1 MKRTLYTL
9 AITALLS
16 TAGAAQS
23 APPTQTPPQPPAPQ
37 QTATPTQEQEMT
49 VVGCLVKGI
58 KPNVYLIERAVD
70 PKKKDDPPKAFR
82 LQALLEDPDFESQVN
97 AKVELMGTAEI
108 KRVPPPAAGAKID
121 ENILPVFKVKSFQ
134 RVTDTC
140 TM

>member
-9 AITALLS
+9 AMTALLS

-23 APPTQTPPQPPAPQ
+23 APPTQTPPQPPAQ
-37 QTATPTQEQEMT
+37 QAATPTQEMT
-49 VVGCLVKGI
+49 VVGCLLKGT
-58 KPNVYLIERAVD
+58 KLNVYLIERAID
-70 PKKKDDPPKAFR
+70 PKKKDDPPKAFV

-97 AKVELMGTAEI
+97 AKVELTGTAEI

-121 ENILPVFKVKSFQ
+121 ENLLPVFKVKSFQ